1 MVKSRLIATTNRNM
15 CKSKTLR
22 IAWRLA
28 RRECRSGTRGFKI
41 FVMCLM
47 LGVASI
53 AAVGSVSEGIK
64 TAINNDGRLLLG
76 GDVDIRLTHNPAT
89 KKQLVWLRQNSSSL
103 SHVVQMRVMAQ
114 SLDKTQNILAELKA
128 VDKLYPLFGGF
139 RLKGAMSLPTA
150 LSLKDGKY
158 GVAVEQKIL
167 NKLSLLLGDKIWIGA
182 TEFVIRA
189 IIDREPD
196 RSSQVFRL
204 GPRIMMSIGGLR
216 ATGLVKPGSL
226 VRFHYRVGLN
236 ENSVH
241 AEWVRRLNAKF
252 PKAGWR
258 VQTIENAAP
267 NVQRFTERVALFLN
281 LVGLTTLLIG
291 GIGIAIGVRSFIES
305 RLTTVATL
313 KSLGASGNLIF
324 AVYLIQILAIA
335 SIATIAGLALGIASP
350 IIIGPFLEEYLG
362 VFSAFGIY
370 PNALLKAAIFGFLTS
385 LIFSVWP
392 LARAREVAASSLFR
406 HAINS
411 PNGRPTIG
419 VIVSL
424 ILLSALLAL
433 IAIITAEPMSAG
445 LWFVLGTLLVLSAF
459 HFLAKLLVM
468 SLRQLRFRTKLIST
482 VALNNLC
489 RPDAQTAAVILALGM
504 SLSVITIIVLIEENI
519 RIQIDNTIPKAAPA
533 YYFIDIQSSQKNKFA
548 EIAENHPSISR
559 INKVPMLRGRII
571 KLAGVPVERIK
582 PSPEVAWVLRGD
594 RGITWSDDPPE
605 EGSAVAKGA
614 WWPVGYEGPPLVSFD
629 KAKAEAF
636 GLDIGDTL
644 TVNLLGIPLT
654 ARIANLRDI
663 KWNSLSI
670 NFLMIFSPN
679 AVKEIP
685 LSYVAT
691 AHFLPDSSE
700 FEELALAKK
709 ITQALPNVS
718 AIRVKD
724 VLADIKNMIGDIGV
738 AVRVI
743 GMIAVC
749 ISVLVLSSAI
759 AANHNRRIYEAVILK
774 VLGASRLQVVRIFA
788 FEFVF
793 LGLITAALSAL
804 VATGVSWG
812 LVVHVMRADWTF
824 LPGTLMITLLLS
836 LAFTITGGLLATWL
850 ALNEKST
857 KYLRNE

>member
-1 MVKSRLIATTNRNM
+1 MANGNMWQSKSMRM
-15 CKSKTLR
+15 
-22 IAWRLA
+22 AWRVA

-64 TAINNDGRLLLG
+64 TAIDNDGRLLLG
-76 GDVDIRLTHNPAT
+76 GDVDIRLTHSPAT
-89 KKQLVWLRQNSSSL
+89 KKQLVWLKQNSLSL
-103 SHVVQMRVMAQ
+103 SQVVQMRVMTQ

-128 VDKLYPLFGGF
+128 VDEFYPLFGGF
-139 RLKGAMSLPTA
+139 RLKDPKSLATA
-150 LSLKDGKY
+150 LSSKTGIY
-158 GVAVEQKIL
+158 GVAVEQQVL
-167 NKLSLLLGDKIWIGA
+167 NKLSLHLGDKIWIGA
-182 TEFVIRA
+182 KKFVIRA

-196 RSSQVFRL
+196 RSAQVFRL
-204 GPRIMMSIGGLR
+204 GPRIIISMGGLR

-226 VRFHYRVGLN
+226 VRFHYRVGLD
-236 ENSVH
+236 EKSPH
-241 AEWVRRLNAKF
+241 KEWVRRLNAKF

-258 VQTIENAAP
+258 IQTIENAAP

-291 GIGIAIGVRSFIES
+291 GIGIAIGVRSFVES
-305 RLTTVATL
+305 RFTTVATL

-324 AVYLIQILAIA
+324 AVYLIQTLAIA
-335 SIATIAGLALGIASP
+335 TIATIAGLALGIASP
-350 IIIGPFLEEYLG
+350 LIIGPFLEEYLG

-406 HAINS
+406 YAIHP
-411 PNGRPTIG
+411 PNGRPTAGI
-419 VIVSL
+419 IVSL
-424 ILLSALLAL
+424 ILLSAILAL

-445 LWFVLGTLLVLSAF
+445 LWFVLGTLFVLSAF
-459 HFLAKLLVM
+459 YFLAKVLVM
-468 SLRQLRFRTKLIST
+468 LLRRLKLRTKPIST

-489 RPDAQTAAVILALGM
+489 RPDAQTPSVILALGM
-504 SLSVITIIVLIEENI
+504 SLSVITVIVLIEENI
-519 RIQIDNTIPKAAPA
+519 RLQIDNTIPKAAPA
-533 YYFIDIQSSQKNKFA
+533 YYFIDIQSSQKNEFV
-548 EIAENHPSISR
+548 EIAKNHPSVSKV
-559 INKVPMLRGRII
+559 NKVPMLRGRII
-571 KLAGVPVERIK
+571 KLAGVPVQSIK
-582 PSPEVAWVLRGD
+582 PPPEVAWVLRGD
-594 RGITWSDDPPE
+594 RGITWSEYPPE
-605 EGSAVAKGA
+605 EGSAVVKGT
-614 WWPVGYEGPPLVSFD
+614 WWPVDYAGPPLVSFD

-636 GLDIGDTL
+636 GLDIGDTI
-644 TVNLLGIPLT
+644 TINLLGIPLT

-663 KWNSLSI
+663 NWNSLSI

-691 AHFLPDSSE
+691 AYFLPDASE

-743 GMIAVC
+743 GMITVC
-749 ISVLVLSSAI
+749 VSVLVLSGAI

-788 FEFVF
+788 FEFFF

-812 LVVHVMRADWTF
+812 IVVHVMRADWTF
-824 LPGTLMITLLLS
+824 LPGTLFITLLSS
-836 LAFTITGGLLATWL
+836 LTLTITGGLLATWL

-857 KYLRNE
+857 TYLRNE